1 MKIGIDIG
9 GSHIGI
15 GVVSEKGIII
25 DKKEKYIVSDNK
37 IVDPD
42 KIKKENLKIEME
54 KFIIE
59 NINYYN
65 NLYNIESVGIAVPGT
80 VNKTT
85 IIKAVNLGIENYNI
99 SEIIKKATGLKTSIK
114 NDAKCSALAELK
126 YGNFKEFDNGLFLC
140 IGTGIGGAVIYN
152 QKVLEA
158 KNVPGY
164 EFSHMIIQK
173 NGILCNCGKRGC
185 FEAYGSIKRFKE
197 KIATEFGLTNLDNQN
212 IKEFLINNLND
223 FRLKLFI
230 NQYIENLAIGISN
243 LINIFEPEVIVLGG
257 GFVDYSEILL
267 EPLKKQ
273 ILTGNL
279 LFNKRND
286 IILELAKLG
295 SDAGI
300 IGATLN
306 DKIPIFNK

>member
-164 EFSHMIIQK
+164 EISHMIIQK

-223 FRLKLFI
+223 FRLKYFI

>member
-223 FRLKLFI
+223 FRLKYFI

>member
-85 IIKAVNLGIENYNI
+85 IIKAVNQGIENYNI

-223 FRLKLFI
+223 FRLKYFI

>member
-15 GVVSEKGIII
+15 GVVSENGIII
-25 DKKEKYIVSDNK
+25 DKKEKYIVSNNK
-37 IVDPD
+37 TLAPNEIN
-42 KIKKENLKIEME
+42 KENLKIEME

-59 NINYYN
+59 NINN
-65 NLYNIESVGIAVPGT
+65 FKNLYKIESVGAAIPGT

-99 SEIIKKATGLKTSIK
+99 SEIIKKETGFKMCIK

-197 KIATEFGLTNLDNQN
+197 KIATEFGLTNLDNKN
-212 IKEFLINNLND
+212 IKEFLINNIND
-223 FRLKLFI
+223 FRLKYFI

-279 LFNKRND
+279 LFNKRDD

>member
-223 FRLKLFI
+223 FRLKYFI

-267 EPLKKQ
+267 EPLNKQ

>member
-65 NLYNIESVGIAVPGT
+65 NLYNIESVCIAVPGT

-99 SEIIKKATGLKTSIK
+99 SEIIKKATGFKTSIK

-223 FRLKLFI
+223 FRLKYFI

>member
-1 MKIGIDIG
+1 METNVSRIWIASKI
-9 GSHIGI
+9 
-15 GVVSEKGIII
+15 
-25 DKKEKYIVSDNK
+25 
-37 IVDPD
+37 
-42 KIKKENLKIEME
+42 
-54 KFIIE
+54 
-59 NINYYN
+59 
-65 NLYNIESVGIAVPGT
+65 
-80 VNKTT
+80 
-85 IIKAVNLGIENYNI
+85 
-99 SEIIKKATGLKTSIK
+99 
-114 NDAKCSALAELK
+114 
-126 YGNFKEFDNGLFLC
+126 
-140 IGTGIGGAVIYN
+140 
-152 QKVLEA
+152 
-158 KNVPGY
+158 
-164 EFSHMIIQK
+164 
-173 NGILCNCGKRGC
+173 GC

-223 FRLKLFI
+223 FRLKYFI

>member
-126 YGNFKEFDNGLFLC
+126 YGNLKGFDNGLFLC

-223 FRLKLFI
+223 FRLKYFI